1 VDQETREMF
10 EKVLGILEILET
22 DVGAL
27 KKDVSALKTDIK
39 PWFPEKII
47 PTQVFQLK

>member
-1 VDQETREMF
+1 MEPTWIIANRRM
-10 EKVLGILEILET
+10 LGIRVKSIEVI
-22 DVGAL
+22 
-27 KKDVSALKTDIK
+27 